1 MLRLPLRGE
10 VGRDRDNDTADVL
23 AAKRALARLG
33 FYAPPS
39 YGFDGYSDR
48 PFEDGLRAY
57 QAERGLRQDG
67 WAAPGGETHR
77 NIELDLSGEKRPFGH
92 DLPRDARFT
101 GSVGVNGDNERP
113 DVQLAQR
120 LLGALGLYRYDRTA
134 EPHGFMD
141 DAVEEAIFQ
150 VQRQRGLPE
159 TGRFEADEGHS
170 ILLLT
175 DPPKV
180 ARIGPDGRYIIEGVI
195 DHRPLLSDAAS
206 RRSLLIP
213 TAHAG
218 TVGSSAADRPEPEG
232 ANPGPGVLPA
242 PAQPM
247 PRTTV
252 RVPLSVIVGGAFP
265 FLQRQLLGVDDAPPP
280 GEGWTPP
287 EQHQL
292 PGGGQG
298 AIGNPV
304 LTGPKPEILQP
315 PQGTP
320 AQAPDHQQLPG
331 SVQELEDRIVSI
343 FLENR
348 RGNDFTK
355 AQLDEIRDYAK
366 RLAVTLGNM
375 ANDIKHAFGGRAE
388 DGQSMKELFLQ
399 NKLTKGRRGGSYGD
413 LTFENA
419 TTKRRLHI
427 ETVDIDPRTGEMT
440 RREAERDARFRQNI
454 QEGDII
460 INIPKSKDG
469 STPDLDSYSEAMKN
483 AFKEISRMP

>member
-33 FYAPPS
+33 YYAPPD

-77 NIELDLSGEKRPFGH
+77 NIELDLSGENRPFGH

-101 GSVGVNGDNERP
+101 GSVGVNADNERH
-113 DVQLAQR
+113 DVRLAQR

-141 DAVEEAIFQ
+141 DAIEEAIFKA
-150 VQRQRGLPE
+150 QRQRGLPE
-159 TGRFEADEGHS
+159 TGRLEPEDGHR

-180 ARIGPDGRYIIEGVI
+180 ARIGPDGRYIIEQVV
-195 DHRPLLSDAAS
+195 DRRPLMSDAAS

-213 TAHAG
+213 TAHAA
-218 TVGSSAADRPEPEG
+218 TMGSSAADRPEEEG
-232 ANPGPGVLPA
+232 SNPGPSVP
-242 PAQPM
+242 PTPTQPM
-247 PRTTV
+247 PRTSV
-252 RVPLSVIVGGAFP
+252 RVPLSVIVAGAFP
-265 FLQRQLLGVDDAPPP
+265 FLQRQLLGVDDDPRS

-292 PGGGQG
+292 PGGRQG

-304 LTGPKPEILQP
+304 LTDPKPDILQP

-320 AQAPDHQQLPG
+320 AQPPDHQQLPG
-331 SVQELEDRIVSI
+331 SLGDVGARLDDII
-343 FLENR
+343 LENR
-348 RGNDFTK
+348 RGN
-355 AQLDEIRDYAK
+355 A
-366 RLAVTLGNM
+366 
-375 ANDIKHAFGGRAE
+375 
-388 DGQSMKELFLQ
+388 
-399 NKLTKGRRGGSYGD
+399 LTKGQLHEVGKLVRRIIREIGEDGEYAVHTHGGTDEDGNEKIELFVKSLLGQGTRGGSYSD
-413 LTFENA
+413 LTITN
-419 TTKRRLHI
+419 TRTGRRLFI
-427 ETVDIDPRTGEMT
+427 ETVDT
-440 RREAERDARFRQNI
+440 RADGSLTKWEAGRDARFRKNI
-454 QEGDII
+454 KPGDILR
-460 INIPKSKDG
+460 NYRKAKPGK
-469 STPDLDSYSEAMKN
+469 PVDLNEYVDDLTN
-483 AFKEISRMP
+483 DLREIAKPL

>member
-23 AAKRALARLG
+23 AAKHALARLG
-33 FYAPPS
+33 YYTAPD

-101 GSVGVNGDNERP
+101 GSVGVNADNERS

-141 DAVEEAIFQ
+141 DAVEEAIFKA
-150 VQRQRGLPE
+150 QRQRGLPE
-159 TGRFEADEGHS
+159 TGRLEPDEGHH
-170 ILLLT
+170 ILLLS

-180 ARIGPDGRYIIEGVI
+180 ARLGPDGQYIIEGVI
-195 DHRPLLSDAAS
+195 DHRPLLSDTAG

-213 TAHAG
+213 AAHAT
-218 TVGSSAADRPEPEG
+218 TVGSSAADRPEEEG
-232 ANPGPGVLPA
+232 SNPGPGVPPA
-242 PAQPM
+242 PTQPM
-247 PRTTV
+247 PRTSV
-252 RVPLSVIVGGAFP
+252 RVPLSVILGGAFP

-292 PGGGQG
+292 PGGRQG
-298 AIGNPV
+298 PIGNPV
-304 LTGPKPEILQP
+304 IVDPKPEILR
-315 PQGTP
+315 P
-320 AQAPDHQQLPG
+320 ALGEAEVPDRRQLPG
-331 SVQELEDRIVSI
+331 PVADIRDQLADL
-343 FLENR
+343 FLE
-348 RGNDFTK
+348 
-355 AQLDEIRDYAK
+355 
-366 RLAVTLGNM
+366 
-375 ANDIKHAFGGRAE
+375 
-388 DGQSMKELFLQ
+388 S
-399 NKLTKGRRGGSYGD
+399 RRGGTINRDQTDLLIEAALEVAAEEGMEGRLKHTHGGRNESGVGMPEYHVHNRDTGGLKGGSFADTTFGD
-413 LTFENA
+413 TAGPN
-419 TTKRRLHI
+419 
-427 ETVDIDPRTGEMT
+427 
-440 RREAERDARFRQNI
+440 RFH
-454 QEGDII
+454 GDIAST
-460 INIPKSKDG
+460 KKDG
-469 STPDLDSYSEAMKN
+469 SLTKAEQRRDERFRYNMNQSDHVATIAKSTKDKIYTK
-483 AFKEISRMP
+483 